1 MKKVLIITGGR
12 TDTDFVAEAY
22 KEYSPDVVIV
32 ADRGVMAAKELDII
46 PDYIVGDFDSGDTT
60 VVEYFKS
67 QFEVYG
73 KPMVRTFNPEKDET
87 DTELAISLALT
98 LNPKEIVLLGATGT
112 RLDHT
117 MANIELLYRITESGV
132 RARII
137 DEYNV
142 ISIHDKEI
150 TLKRDKAFGE
160 YFSLI
165 PFTDSVKG
173 LNIRG
178 AKYEVENY
186 ILSSG
191 SSLGVSNEFM
201 KNIVKISFDSGIL
214 ILFQTSDERLDLRG
228 KCN

>member
-98 LNPKEIVLLGATGT
+98 LNPKEIEIG
-112 RLDHT
+112 
-117 MANIELLYRITESGV
+117 
-132 RARII
+132 RAH
-137 DEYNV
+137 V
-142 ISIHDKEI
+142 
-150 TLKRDKAFGE
+150 
-160 YFSLI
+160 
-165 PFTDSVKG
+165 
-173 LNIRG
+173 
-178 AKYEVENY
+178 
-186 ILSSG
+186 
-191 SSLGVSNEFM
+191 
-201 KNIVKISFDSGIL
+201 
-214 ILFQTSDERLDLRG
+214 
-228 KCN
+228 

>member
-12 TDTDFVAEAY
+12 TNTDFVKEVY
-22 KEYSPDVVIV
+22 EEYSPDIIIV
-32 ADRGVMAAKELDII
+32 ADRGVMAAKELNII
-46 PDYIVGDFDSGDTT
+46 PDYVVVDFDSSDTT

-67 QFEVYG
+67 QFEICG

-98 LNPKEIVLLGATGT
+98 LNPKEIILLGATGT

-117 MANIELLYRITESGV
+117 MANIELLYRMMASGV
-132 RARII
+132 QARII

-150 TLKRDKAFGE
+150 TLKRDKALGE

-165 PFTDSVKG
+165 PFTESVKG
-173 LNIRG
+173 LNIIG

-186 ILSSG
+186 VLSSG
-191 SSLGVSNEFM
+191 SSLGISNEFN
-201 KNIVKISFDSGIL
+201 KNTVKISFNGGVL
-214 ILFQTSDERLDLRG
+214 ILFQTSDERLVLKG
-228 KCN
+228 KI

>member
-214 ILFQTSDERLDLRG
+214 ILFQTSDERLVLKG
-228 KCN
+228 KM

>member
-12 TDTDFVAEAY
+12 TDTDFVTEAY
-22 KEYSPDVVIV
+22 KEYSPDVVIA
-32 ADRGVMAAKELDII
+32 ADRGVMAAKELNII
-46 PDYIVGDFDSGDTT
+46 PDYVVGDFDSGDTT

-165 PFTDSVKG
+165 PFTDNVKG

-214 ILFQTSDERLDLRG
+214 ILFQTSDDRLVLKG
-228 KCN
+228 KM

>member
-12 TDTDFVAEAY
+12 TDTDFVTEAY

-117 MANIELLYRITESGV
+117 MANIELLYSITESGV

-214 ILFQTSDERLDLRG
+214 ILFQTSDDRLVLKG
-228 KCN
+228 KM

>member
-214 ILFQTSDERLDLRG
+214 ILFQTSDDRLVLKG
-228 KCN
+228 KM

>member
-12 TDTDFVAEAY
+12 TEPDFVAEVY

-32 ADRGVMAAKELDII
+32 ADRGVMAAKEINII
-46 PDYIVGDFDSGDTT
+46 PDYVVGDFDSGDAT

-67 QFEVYG
+67 QFEIHG

-98 LNPKEIVLLGATGT
+98 LNPKEIVMLGATGT

-117 MANIELLYRITESGV
+117 MANIELLYRITKSGV

-150 TLKRDKAFGE
+150 TLKHDKAFGE

-165 PFTDSVKG
+165 PFTENVKG

-201 KNIVKISFDSGIL
+201 KNTVKISFDSGIL
-214 ILFQTSDERLDLRG
+214 ILFQTSDERLVLKG
-228 KCN
+228 KM

>member
-12 TDTDFVAEAY
+12 TDTDFVAEVY
-22 KEYSPDVVIV
+22 KEYSPDIIIV
-32 ADRGVMAAKELDII
+32 ADRGVMVAKELNII
-46 PDYIVGDFDSGDTT
+46 PDYVVGDFDSGDTT

-67 QFEVYG
+67 QFEICG

-117 MANIELLYRITESGV
+117 MANIELLYRMMAGGV
-132 RARII
+132 QARII

-150 TLKRDKAFGE
+150 TLKRDKALGE

-165 PFTDSVKG
+165 PFTENVEG

-191 SSLGVSNEFM
+191 SSLGISNEFD
-201 KNIVKISFDSGIL
+201 KNTVKISFSGGIL
-214 ILFQTSDERLDLRG
+214 ILFQTSDERLVLKD
-228 KCN
+228 KI

>member
-87 DTELAISLALT
+87 DTELAISLALI

-214 ILFQTSDERLDLRG
+214 ILFQTSDDRLVLKG
-228 KCN
+228 KM

>member
-1 MKKVLIITGGR
+1 MKKTLIITGGH
-12 TDTDFVAEAY
+12 TDTDFV
-22 KEYSPDVVIV
+22 KEVYEEYLPDAVIA
-32 ADRGVMAAKELDII
+32 ADRGLMAVRELGII
-46 PDYIVGDFDSGDTT
+46 PDYAVGDFDSGDPET
-60 VVEYFKS
+60 VEYFKS
-67 QFEVYG
+67 RFEIYG
-73 KPMVRTFNPEKDET
+73 KPVIRTFNPEKDET
-87 DTELAISLALT
+87 DTEIAISLALS
-98 LNPKEIVLLGATGT
+98 LNPKELVILGATGT
-112 RLDHT
+112 RLDHAL
-117 MANIELLYRITESGV
+117 ANIGLLCKAMESGV

-165 PFTDSVKG
+165 PFTDNVKG

-214 ILFQTSDERLDLRG
+214 ILFQTSDDRLVLKG
-228 KCN
+228 KM

>member
-191 SSLGVSNEFM
+191 SSLGVSNEFL
-201 KNIVKISFDSGIL
+201 KNTVKISFDSGIL
-214 ILFQTSDERLDLRG
+214 ILFQTSDEKLVLKG
-228 KCN
+228 KM

>member
-12 TDTDFVAEAY
+12 TETNFVAEAY

-32 ADRGVMAAKELDII
+32 ADRGVIAAKELNII
-46 PDYIVGDFDSGDTT
+46 PDYVVGDFDSGDAA

-67 QFEVYG
+67 QFEIYG
-73 KPMVRTFNPEKDET
+73 KPMVRAFNPEKDET

-117 MANIELLYRITESGV
+117 MANIELLYRIMKNGV
-132 RARII
+132 KARII

-142 ISIHDKEI
+142 ISVHDKKI
-150 TLKRDKAFGE
+150 TLKRNTDFGE

-165 PFTDSVKG
+165 PFTGDVKG
-173 LNIRG
+173 LNIKG
-178 AKYEVENY
+178 AKYELENY

-191 SSLGVSNEFM
+191 SSLGISNEF
-201 KNIVKISFDSGIL
+201 KNNTVEISFTDGIL
-214 ILFQTSDERLDLRG
+214 ILFQTNDERLVLKG
-228 KCN
+228 KM

>member
-12 TDTDFVAEAY
+12 TDTDFVTEAY
-22 KEYSPDVVIV
+22 KEYSPDVVIA

-46 PDYIVGDFDSGDTT
+46 PDYVVGDFDSGDAT

-165 PFTDSVKG
+165 PFTDNVKG

-214 ILFQTSDERLDLRG
+214 ILFQTSDDRLVLKG
-228 KCN
+228 KM

>member
-12 TDTDFVAEAY
+12 TDTNFVAEAY
-22 KEYSPDVVIV
+22 KEYLPDVVIV

-165 PFTDSVKG
+165 PFTDNVKG

-214 ILFQTSDERLDLRG
+214 ILFQTSDERLVLKG
-228 KCN
+228 KM

>member
-46 PDYIVGDFDSGDTT
+46 PDYVVGDFDSGDTT

-214 ILFQTSDERLDLRG
+214 ILFQTSDEKLVLKG
-228 KCN
+228 KM

>member
-12 TDTDFVAEAY
+12 TDTDFVTEAY

-117 MANIELLYRITESGV
+117 MANIELLYRMMESGV
-132 RARII
+132 KARII

-165 PFTDSVKG
+165 PFTENVKG

-214 ILFQTSDERLDLRG
+214 ILFQTSDDRLVLKG
-228 KCN
+228 KM

>member
-12 TDTDFVAEAY
+12 TDTDFVTEAY
-22 KEYSPDVVIV
+22 KEYSPDVVIA
-32 ADRGVMAAKELDII
+32 ADRGVMAAKELNII
-46 PDYIVGDFDSGDTT
+46 PDYVVGDFDSGDAT

-67 QFEVYG
+67 QFEIYG

-165 PFTDSVKG
+165 PFTDNVKG

-214 ILFQTSDERLDLRG
+214 ILFQTSDDRLVLKG
-228 KCN
+228 KM

>member
-12 TDTDFVAEAY
+12 TDTNFVAEAY

-214 ILFQTSDERLDLRG
+214 ILFQTSDDRLVLKG
-228 KCN
+228 KM

>member
-201 KNIVKISFDSGIL
+201 KNIVKISFGSGIL
-214 ILFQTSDERLDLRG
+214 ILFQTSDEKLVLKG
-228 KCN
+228 KM

>member
-1 MKKVLIITGGR
+1 MKKILIITGGR
-12 TDTDFVAEAY
+12 TETDFVAEAY
-22 KEYSPDVVIV
+22 KGYSPDAVIV
-32 ADRGVMAAKELDII
+32 ADRGVMVAKELNII
-46 PDYIVGDFDSGDTT
+46 PDYVVGDFDSGDTT
-60 VVEYFKS
+60 AVEYFKS
-67 QFEVYG
+67 QFEIYG

-98 LNPKEIVLLGATGT
+98 LNPKEIILLGATGT

-117 MANIELLYRITESGV
+117 MANIELLYRIMASGV

-150 TLKRDKAFGE
+150 TLKRDTAFGD

-165 PFTDSVKG
+165 PFTDNVKG
-173 LNIRG
+173 LSISG
-178 AKYEVENY
+178 AKYELENY

-191 SSLGVSNEFM
+191 SSLGISNEFN
-201 KNIVKISFDSGIL
+201 KNTVKISFNSGIL
-214 ILFQTSDERLDLRG
+214 ILFQTSDERLILNG
-228 KCN
+228 KM